1 MSIEYDPLSTRWKD
15 DPYPI
20 YRRLRDEAP
29 VFCAPDSGIYC
40 VSRFED
46 VHHVLNDPEAF
57 SSRAMYTV
65 LMMGGTEAPPLRW
78 QTVKSL
84 IRFAVATRG
93 RPLAF
98 MKARN
103 LIASDGGAH
112 ADLRK
117 IVNRGFTPRRI
128 ADLEPRIDALVAEC
142 LRDLRA
148 GRPFDVVRDLATPL
162 PVTIIAEMLGVPTDR
177 QDDFK
182 RWSDAIIHFA
192 AGPGRDEGFGPE
204 FTTIMVEFLSF
215 LRQVVKERRGQ
226 PADDLMSTLV
236 ATQDGEDGLS
246 DYEVML
252 FVQLLLVAGNETTT
266 NLIGNAVTALL
277 DHRDQLERV
286 AADPSLIPGV
296 IEETVRY
303 DTPVQL
309 VFRNTTRDVEI
320 AGTPIPKGAFVAVL
334 IGAANRDERRFPDA
348 DCFDVTRD
356 TKGHLGFGFGAHFCL
371 GASLA
376 RLEAKSALEALAPEL
391 PKLHETNPAR
401 THIDSFLVRGPTQLP
416 LAPAA

>member
-1 MSIEYDPLSTRWKD
+1 MTLEYDPLSIRWKD

-29 VFCAPDSGIYC
+29 VFRAPDSGIYC

-46 VHHVLNDPEAF
+46 VNRVLNDPETF

-84 IRFAVATRG
+84 LRFAIATRA

-103 LIASDGGAH
+103 LIASDGAAH
-112 ADLRK
+112 GELRK

-128 ADLEPRIDALVAEC
+128 AALGPRIDTLVAEC
-142 LRDLRA
+142 LAGLHA

-162 PVTIIAEMLGVPTDR
+162 PVTIIAEMLGVPPER
-177 QDDFK
+177 SDDFK
-182 RWSDAIIHFA
+182 RWSDGVIHFA

-204 FTTIMVEFLSF
+204 FTTIMVEFLGF
-215 LRQVVKERRGQ
+215 LRQIVKQRRADPQ
-226 PADDLMSTLV
+226 DDLVSTLV
-236 ATQDGEDGLS
+236 ASQDGEDGLT

-266 NLIGNAVTALL
+266 NLIGNATCALL

-286 AADPSLIPGV
+286 AADLSLVPGA
-296 IEETVRY
+296 IEETLRY
-303 DTPVQL
+303 DTPIQL
-309 VFRNTTRDVEI
+309 VFRNTTREAEI
-320 AGTPIPKGAFVAVL
+320 AGTRIPKGAFVAVL
-334 IGAANRDERRFPDA
+334 LGSANRDERRFADA
-348 DCFDVTRD
+348 DRFDVTRD
-356 TKGHLGFGFGAHFCL
+356 VKGHLGFGFGAHFCL

-376 RLEAKSALEALAPEL
+376 RLEAKSALEALVPAL
-391 PKLHETNPAR
+391 PQLHELDDAR
-401 THIDSFLVRGPTQLP
+401 PRVDSFLVRGPTRLP

>member
-29 VFCAPDSGIYC
+29 VFRVPESGIYC
-40 VSRFED
+40 ASRFED
-46 VHHVLNDPEAF
+46 VHHVLNDPQTF

-65 LMMGGTEAPPLRW
+65 LMMGGTETPPIRW

-84 IRFAVATRG
+84 FRFALATRA

-98 MKARN
+98 VKARN

-112 ADLRK
+112 ASLRS

-128 ADLEPRIDALVAEC
+128 AALEPRIDGLVQEC
-142 LRDLRA
+142 LAGLHA
-148 GRPFDVVRDLATPL
+148 GRPFDVVQDLATPL

-177 QDDFK
+177 QTDFK

-204 FTTIMVEFLSF
+204 FTTIMVEFMSF
-215 LRQVVKERRGQ
+215 LRQVMKQRRAQ

-236 ATQDGEDGLS
+236 ATQDGEDGLT

-266 NLIGNAVTALL
+266 NLIGNAVAALL

-286 AADPSLIPGV
+286 AADPSLVPGL

-309 VFRNTTRDVEI
+309 VFRNTTCDAEI
-320 AGTPIPKGAFVAVL
+320 AGTPIPKGAFVAAL
-334 IGAANRDERRFPDA
+334 IGSANRDERRFPEA
-348 DCFDVTRD
+348 DRFDVARE

-376 RLEAKSALEALAPEL
+376 RLEAKCALEALVPEL
-391 PKLHETNPAR
+391 PKLHETSPAR
-401 THIDSFLVRGPTQLP
+401 SHVDSFLVRGPTRLP